1 MWTFVQCEAMNRYR
15 YCVIGAGIV
24 GLSTAHHLL
33 LAEPDAAVVVLEAD
47 DSVAAHQTGH
57 NSGVIHSGIYYE
69 PGSLK
74 AKFCRA
80 GERATKDFCAEHGI
94 AFAECGKLI
103 VATDPVEV
111 DRLATLESRAAVNG
125 IGCRRVASDELGEL
139 EPNVT
144 GLGALHL
151 PITGIVDYR
160 LVARKLVDLISAAGG
175 SVRTSER
182 VVAIAETAAGVNVST
197 ATGTVTC
204 DKLVVCGG
212 LQADRLA
219 ELSGVRVDLQ
229 IIPFRGEYFQL
240 PTGRAGFVRRLI
252 YPVPDPELPFLGVHL
267 SPTIDGGITVGPSAV
282 LGLAREGYPKFS
294 VNVRDVARMATFP
307 GLWHVAG
314 ANVRLG
320 CREIRNSLSKNSYL
334 RECRRYAP
342 SLTKS
347 DLLPSEAGIRAQA
360 VRRDGTL
367 VHDFVIERTDRMI
380 HVLNSPSPAA
390 TAALPIGRHL
400 AGLAAGADQDGAW

>member
-1 MWTFVQCEAMNRYR
+1 MNRHR
-15 YCVIGAGIV
+15 FCVIGAGIV

-33 LAEPDAAVVVLEAD
+33 LAEPGASVVVLEAGT
-47 DSVAAHQTGH
+47 SVAAHQTGH
-57 NSGVIHSGIYYE
+57 NSGVIHSGIYYQ

-74 AKFCRA
+74 ARFCKA
-80 GERATKDFCAEHGI
+80 GERATKEFCTAHGI
-94 AFAECGKLI
+94 AFDECGKLI
-103 VATDPVEV
+103 VATSDVELQ
-111 DRLATLESRAAVNG
+111 RLAELEERAAVNG
-125 IGCRRVASDELGEL
+125 ISCRRVGRDELTEF

-151 PITGIVDYR
+151 PKTGIVDYR
-160 LVARKLVDLISAAGG
+160 LIAQKLRDLIVAAGG
-175 SVRTSER
+175 E
-182 VVAIAETAAGVNVST
+182 VST
-197 ATGTVTC
+197 GQRVTAIVESSTGVQVSTGSLELTC
-204 DKLVVCGG
+204 DHLVVCGG

-219 ELSGVRVDLQ
+219 TLAGVPIDVQ

-240 PTGRAGFVRRLI
+240 PAARTGFVRRLI
-252 YPVPDPELPFLGVHL
+252 YPVPNAELPFLGVHL

-294 VNVRDVARMATFP
+294 VDARDVAAMVAFP
-307 GLWHVAG
+307 GLWRVAA

-320 CREIRNSLSKNSYL
+320 LKEILNSLSRSSYL

-342 SLTKS
+342 GLVKD
-347 DLLPSEAGIRAQA
+347 DLLPREAGIRAQA

-367 VHDFVIERTDRMI
+367 VHDFVVERTGRML

-390 TAALPIGRHL
+390 TAALPIGKHL
-400 AGLAAGADQDGAW
+400 AESATST

>member
-1 MWTFVQCEAMNRYR
+1 MNRFR

-33 LAEPDAAVVVLEAD
+33 QSEPDATVVVLEGAP
-47 DSVAAHQTGH
+47 SVAAHQSGH

-74 AKFCRA
+74 ARFCKA
-80 GERATKDFCAEHGI
+80 GERATKEFCAEHGI
-94 AFAECGKLI
+94 PFDECGKLI
-103 VATDPVEV
+103 VATTAAEQV
-111 DRLATLESRAAVNG
+111 RMTSLEERAEVNG
-125 IGCRRVASDELGEL
+125 ITCRRVGSNELTEL
-139 EPNVT
+139 EPNVI
-144 GLGALHL
+144 GVGALHL
-151 PITGIVDYR
+151 PRTGIVDYR
-160 LVARKLVDLISAAGG
+160 LVARQLVDLIVDSGG
-175 SVRTSER
+175 TVRTGQR
-182 VVAIAETAAGVNVST
+182 VVAISETAAGVMVST
-197 ATGTVTC
+197 QSSTVTC
-204 DKLVVCGG
+204 DRLVVCGG

-219 ELSGVRVDLQ
+219 EMAGVPIDVQ

-240 PTGRAGFVRRLI
+240 PVERAGFVRRLI

-267 SPTIDGGITVGPSAV
+267 SPTIAGRITVGPSAV

-294 VNVRDVARMATFP
+294 VNRRDVATMATFP
-307 GLWHVAG
+307 GLWRVAG

-320 CREIRNSLSKNSYL
+320 VKEVGNSLFKRRYL

-342 SLTKS
+342 GLTTA
-347 DLLPSEAGIRAQA
+347 DLLPHEAGIRAQA

-367 VHDFVIERTDRMI
+367 VHDFIIERTDRMI

-400 AGLAAGADQDGAW
+400 AGLASGADQETAS

>member
-1 MWTFVQCEAMNRYR
+1 MSHHR

-33 LAEPDAAVVVLEAD
+33 QAEPDASVVVLEGGQ
-47 DSVAAHQTGH
+47 SVAAHQTGH
-57 NSGVIHSGIYYE
+57 NSGVIHSGIYYQ

-74 AKFCRA
+74 ATFCKA
-80 GERATKDFCAEHGI
+80 GERATKEFCGRYGI
-94 AFAECGKLI
+94 AFDECGKLI
-103 VATDPVEV
+103 VATSDTELQ
-111 DRLATLESRAAVNG
+111 RMAALEERAVVNG
-125 IGCRRVASDELGEL
+125 ITCRRVNRDELTEL

-151 PITGIVDYR
+151 PRTGIVDYR
-160 LVARKLVDLISAAGG
+160 LVSEKLVDLIVGAGG
-175 SVRTSER
+175 EVRTNQR
-182 VVAIAETAAGVNVST
+182 VVAIAETSAGVSISTESDTVS
-197 ATGTVTC
+197 C
-204 DKLVVCGG
+204 DRLVVCGG
-212 LQADRLA
+212 LQSDRLA
-219 ELSGVRVDLQ
+219 EMAGVPIDVQ

-240 PTGRAGFVRRLI
+240 PSARSGFVHRLI

-267 SPTIDGGITVGPSAV
+267 SPTINGDITVGPSAI

-294 VNVRDVARMATFP
+294 VDPRDVARMVAFP
-307 GLWHVAG
+307 GLWHVAR

-320 CREIRNSLSKNSYL
+320 LKEIGNSLSKRRYL
-334 RECRRYAP
+334 RECRKYAP
-342 SLTKS
+342 GLTRR
-347 DLLPSEAGIRAQA
+347 DLLPREAGIRAQA

-367 VHDFVIERTDRMI
+367 VHDFVVERTDRMI

-400 AGLAAGADQDGAW
+400 AGLATGADQDTAS

>member
-1 MWTFVQCEAMNRYR
+1 MSHHR

-33 LAEPDAAVVVLEAD
+33 QAEPDASVVVLEGGQ
-47 DSVAAHQTGH
+47 SVAAHQTGH
-57 NSGVIHSGIYYE
+57 NSGVIHSGIYYK

-74 AKFCRA
+74 ATFCKA
-80 GERATKDFCAEHGI
+80 GERATKEFCGRHGI
-94 AFAECGKLI
+94 AFDECGKLI
-103 VATDPVEV
+103 VATSDTELP
-111 DRLATLESRAAVNG
+111 RMAALEERAAVNG
-125 IGCRRVASDELGEL
+125 ITCRRVNRDELTEL

-151 PITGIVDYR
+151 PRTGIVDYR
-160 LVARKLVDLISAAGG
+160 LVSEKLVDLIIGAGG
-175 SVRTSER
+175 EVRTNQR
-182 VVAIAETAAGVNVST
+182 VVAIAETSAGVSISTESDNVS
-197 ATGTVTC
+197 C
-204 DKLVVCGG
+204 DRLVVCGG
-212 LQADRLA
+212 LQSDRLA
-219 ELSGVRVDLQ
+219 EMAGVPIDVQ

-240 PTGRAGFVRRLI
+240 PSARSGFVRRLI

-267 SPTIDGGITVGPSAV
+267 SPTIDGDITVGPSAF

-294 VNVRDVARMATFP
+294 VDPRDVARMLAFP
-307 GLWHVAG
+307 GLWHVAR

-320 CREIRNSLSKNSYL
+320 LKEIRNSLSKRSYL
-334 RECRRYAP
+334 RECRKYAP
-342 SLTKS
+342 GLTRR
-347 DLLPSEAGIRAQA
+347 DLLPREAGIRAQA

-367 VHDFVIERTDRMI
+367 VHDFVVERTDRMI

-400 AGLAAGADQDGAW
+400 AGLATGTDQDTAS